1 MIVLFL
7 FILQLQYKTLHYLS
21 FWIQLLSA
29 LYASVHSFSLVK
41 NYVEEDVI
49 KRAQFQFVIKLIIV
63 RDQLRVNPRS

>member
-7 FILQLQYKTLHYLS
+7 FILQLQYKTLNYLS
-21 FWIQLLSA
+21 FWIHLLSA
-29 LYASVHSFSLVK
+29 LYASVHSFSLFK

-63 RDQLRVNPRS
+63 RDQSRVNPRS